1 MIDTMKAWLLM
12 GVLTV
17 ILVLIGSL
25 VGGSSGAT
33 FAFLFALAMNFFAY
47 WFSDSIAL
55 TMSGAR
61 PLPYNE
67 APGLHETVRR
77 LAARANIPMP
87 RLYLIQH
94 RQPNAFATGR
104 DPSHAAV
111 AVTDGLL
118 GLLDQDEIEGVLSH
132 ELSHIR
138 NRDILVATL
147 AATFAGAITMLANM
161 GRWAMFFGGYG
172 GNRDGEGNNW
182 GGAIAT
188 MLMLVLAPIAALLV
202 QLAISRT
209 REYGA
214 DATGA
219 RIAGSPHGLANALEK
234 LDRAAR
240 SVPMEVNPAASH
252 LFIVNPLRGEGLVA
266 LFSTHPPIQE
276 RVRRL
281 RAMRI

>member
-1 MIDTMKAWLLM
+1 MIDNMKAWLLM
-12 GVLTV
+12 GLLTV
-17 ILVLIGSL
+17 ILVLFGSL
-25 VGGSSGAT
+25 LGGSSGAT
-33 FAFLFALAMNFFAY
+33 VAFLFALAMNLFAY

-67 APGLHETVRR
+67 APSLHETIRR
-77 LAARANIPMP
+77 LTSRANIPMP
-87 RLYLIQH
+87 RVYLIEH

-111 AVTDGLL
+111 AVTEGLL
-118 GLLDQDEIEGVLSH
+118 RLLNQDEVEGVLAH
-132 ELSHIR
+132 ELAHIR

-161 GRWAMFFGGYG
+161 GRWAMLFGGYG
-172 GNRDGEGNNW
+172 GSRDGEGNNL

-188 MLMLVLAPIAALLV
+188 LLMIILAPIAAILI

-219 RIAGSPHGLANALEK
+219 RIAGTPHGLANALEK

-240 SVPMEVNPAASH
+240 SIQMDVNPAASH

-281 RAMRI
+281 RALRV